1 MADESSQ
8 QTQPSDASSA
18 GGATVQVPQNVKNL
32 HNKALA
38 ALERDNLDFA
48 IEIFL
53 KCVEMAPAYLAARR
67 NLRLAEIAKFKRAR
81 KGNLAHQL
89 AALIG
94 LPKKMKVQSLLKA
107 KKPQEALMAAEHLLM
122 IDPLNVGFGRVY
134 ADAAVAADQPDAAVM
149 TLEIMREHT
158 PANID
163 VVEALGRLY
172 HRIKNYRAARE
183 CLEKVIVLKPTNVDV
198 AKLLKDAEALA
209 TLDSGWED
217 AHREGKNYQA
227 VLANKEQAVQLER
240 AAKAVKTTEDADS
253 LIAEARAKIEAEP
266 NNLNYYLN
274 LGSLFLQQKRFDDA
288 IGIYLQ
294 AQKVNAADPELD
306 RRLNSARVAKFDAEI
321 AAFREAGDAAR
332 AEAKETER
340 NQYVFDELS
349 ERVQRYPNDLRLRFE
364 LGMQYF
370 QYQYFDE
377 AIQQFQLAVRSPKDR
392 VQALYHLA
400 LCFRAKGLLDMA
412 TMQLEQALESL
423 PTMNAEKMDVMYVL
437 AELYQE
443 EGKLEDAA
451 KYFKE
456 IYRVDVTFKDISKKV
471 EGIYAA
477 QKAAGVKPQ

>member
-1 MADESSQ
+1 MADEPSQ
-8 QTQPSDASSA
+8 QTPETPAPGS
-18 GGATVQVPQNVKNL
+18 GAVQVPQNVKNL

-38 ALERDNLDFA
+38 ALERDNIDFA

-81 KGNLAHQL
+81 KGSIAHQL
-89 AALIG
+89 SSLVG
-94 LPKKMKVQSLLKA
+94 LPKKWKVQGLLKA
-107 KKPQEALMAAEHLLM
+107 KKPYEALMAAEQLLM
-122 IDPLNVGFGRVY
+122 IDPLNVGFGPIY

-149 TLEIMREHT
+149 TLEIMREHS

-163 VVEALGRLY
+163 VVENLGRLY
-172 HRIKNYRAARE
+172 HKIKNYRAARE
-183 CLEKVIVLKPTNVDV
+183 CLEKVFVLKPTNTEV

-209 TLDSGWED
+209 TLDSGWEE
-217 AHREGKNYQA
+217 AHREGKTYQS
-227 VLANKEQAVQLER
+227 VLANKDQAVQLER

-288 IGIYLQ
+288 IDVYLQ

-306 RRLNSARVAKFDAEI
+306 RRLNGARVSKFDAEI
-321 AAFREAGDAAR
+321 AALREAGDTAGADAKDAA
-332 AEAKETER
+332 R

-349 ERVQRYPNDLRLRFE
+349 ERVQRYPNDLRLRYE
-364 LGMQYF
+364 LGSQYF
-370 QYQYFDE
+370 QYQYYDE
-377 AIQQFQLAVRSPKDR
+377 AIQQFQLAQRSPKDR

-412 TMQLEQALESL
+412 SMQLEQALEAL
-423 PTMNAEKMDVMYVL
+423 PSMNPEKMDVMYVL

-443 EGKLEDAA
+443 EGKLDDAA
-451 KYFKE
+451 RIFKE
-456 IYRVDVTFKDISKKV
+456 IYRVDVTFKNIAKKI

-477 QKAAGVKPQ
+477 QKAAAGK